1 MRLASS
7 LMRSNSGCRV
17 PAESLLPSAN
27 YSVPVATGIDFSARR
42 GGLPRWVGGL
52 LAFAYPLVLAAGAL
66 SVGFDRVGDM
76 ADLAASVLAVGLFLI
91 AAPTAWVFTVEFIEA
106 GRLLIVT
113 SALVTSLPLWFLA
126 GSRLAYFS
134 TSWAVFLR
142 RYVVFCLVWS
152 VLNVM
157 LFILLGSIAG

>member
-1 MRLASS
+1 M
-7 LMRSNSGCRV
+7 
-17 PAESLLPSAN
+17 
-27 YSVPVATGIDFSARR
+27 
-42 GGLPRWVGGL
+42 PRWIGGI
-52 LAFAYPLVLAAGAL
+52 LALAYPLALAAGAL

-106 GRLLIVT
+106 GRLLIVV
-113 SALVTSLPLWFLA
+113 SALITSLPLWFMI
-126 GSRLAYFS
+126 GSRLALFA
-134 TSWAVFLR
+134 TGWANWIR

-152 VLNVM
+152 VLNVL